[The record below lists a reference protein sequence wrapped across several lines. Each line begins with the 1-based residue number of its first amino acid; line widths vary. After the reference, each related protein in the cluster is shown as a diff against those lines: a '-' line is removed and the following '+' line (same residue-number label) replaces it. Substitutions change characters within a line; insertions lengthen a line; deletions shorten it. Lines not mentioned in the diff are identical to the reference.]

1 MSDALI
7 RNEPVPS
14 TPFAAEGVTI
24 SLAAPMARYSLR
36 ARTAQ
41 ALETLLSVKVPQK
54 IGATEGRV
62 ACLGPDE
69 WLLRAE
75 AGATIPTGDGL
86 PVAIT
91 DVSDRSICLV
101 VEGPR
106 AAELLMTGCPLDL
119 DRFAVGRATRTIYE
133 TVEIIIIR
141 EDQDR
146 FHVEVWR
153 SFAAWLWAALTTA
166 ASH

>member
-1 MSDALI
+1 MSDVLI

-14 TPFAAEGVTI
+14 TPFIAEGVTI
-24 SLAAPMARYSLR
+24 SLAAPQNRYSLR

-41 ALETLLSVKVPQK
+41 TLETLLNVKVPKK
-54 IGATEGRV
+54 IGATEGGI

-75 AGATIPTGDGL
+75 VSATIPSGAGL

-91 DVSDRSICLV
+91 DISDRSICLV

-106 AAELLMTGCPLDL
+106 AAELLMTGCPLNL
-119 DRFAVGRATRTIYE
+119 DNFVVGRATRTIYE

-141 EDQDR
+141 DDEDR

-153 SFAAWLWAALTTA
+153 SFAAWLWAAFTAA

>member
-7 RNEPVPS
+7 RNEPVPL
-14 TPFAAEGVTI
+14 TPFVAEGVTI
-24 SLAAPMARYSLR
+24 SLAAPQNRYSLR

-41 ALETLLSVKVPQK
+41 TLETLLNVKVPKK
-54 IGATEGRV
+54 IGATEGGI

-69 WLLRAE
+69 WLLRAD
-75 AGATIPTGDGL
+75 ASAIIPTGAGL

-91 DVSDRSICLV
+91 DISDRSICLV
-101 VEGPR
+101 VEGPH

-119 DRFAVGRATRTIYE
+119 DNFVVGGATRTVYE
-133 TVEIIIIR
+133 TVEVIIIR
-141 EDQDR
+141 DDEDR

-153 SFAAWLWAALTTA
+153 SFAAWLWAAFTAA

>member
-1 MSDALI
+1 MSDAFI

-14 TPFAAEGVTI
+14 TPFVAEGVTI
-24 SLAAPMARYSLR
+24 SLAVPLRRYSLR

-41 ALETLLSVKVPQK
+41 ALETLLSVKVLQK
-54 IGATEGRV
+54 IGATEGRI

-69 WLLRAE
+69 WLLRAD
-75 AGATIPTGDGL
+75 ASAMIPTGAGF